1 MNGEHFEVVKQGANA
16 LRQWRDVHPEV
27 TLDLEG
33 ADLAGLD
40 LSAIRLRGANL
51 RGASLVGAKLR
62 RATFAEAI

>member
-1 MNGEHFEVVKQGANA
+1 MNGEHVEIVKQGAAA
-16 LRQWRDVHPEV
+16 LSQWRGGYPDI

-51 RGASLVGAKLR
+51 RGAN
-62 RATFAEAI
+62 